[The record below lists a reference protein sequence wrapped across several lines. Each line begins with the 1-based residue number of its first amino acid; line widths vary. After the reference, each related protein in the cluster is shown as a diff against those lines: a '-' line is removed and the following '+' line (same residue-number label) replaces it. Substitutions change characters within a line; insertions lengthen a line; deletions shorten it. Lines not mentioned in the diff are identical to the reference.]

1 MKILIISVIVVFVL
15 LIGFIAGAIA
25 YKTPEE
31 KAYEDIEQ
39 IEYLRKWREERDNK
53 QSVSSKGKKN
63 E

>member
-1 MKILIISVIVVFVL
+1 MKILIISIIIVFIL
-15 LIGFIAGAIA
+15 LLGFLGGAIA
-25 YKTPEE
+25 YKTPED

-53 QSVSSKGKKN
+53 QFVSSKGKKN